1 MKFVLIA
8 YGFTILAISGLF
20 FFCLREFLKIKIKLS
35 DLEKMKHRKE
45 KIKRVQLLIYSFY
58 FFLSLFI

>member
-35 DLEKMKHRKE
+35 DLEKNETQKRKDQE
-45 KIKRVQLLIYSFY
+45 SPAVDL
-58 FFLSLFI
+58 